1 MRGFLL
7 PSAQHQAELEMTQ
20 ETMQSNENSSEDG
33 VAGERVRI
41 FDTTLRDGEQA
52 PGFGMDRR
60 AKLRMAHALEA
71 LGVDVMEAGFPQA
84 SPDDFAAVAEIA
96 KAVRHSTVCALARCQ
111 AADIDTAGRAL
122 EPARH
127 SRIHVF
133 LSTSPLHRE
142 HKLGM
147 SKQQVIDTAIAAVE
161 RAKALCHEVE
171 FSAEDAMRTEPD
183 YLAEVFSAAI
193 AAGATTVNA
202 PDTVGYVTPAEIA
215 ERFAYLRKHV
225 KGAERVVFS
234 SHCHDDLGMAVANSL
249 AAVSA
254 GARQIEC
261 TINGIGERAGNA
273 SLEEVVMALRVR
285 GPYFGVDSRIDAR
298 RLLQTSRLLTQ
309 LTGQAV
315 PRNKAIV
322 GENAFAHESGI
333 HQHGML
339 KHRGTYE
346 IMRPQ
351 DVGMGETRLV
361 LGKHSG
367 RHALRSRLQA
377 LGHAPDETAMDEI
390 FARFKA
396 LADKKREIHDED
408 LEALALGQDPAA
420 IGPWR
425 IVQLNSNSHL
435 GGSASASVRLAHADG
450 REVGEAAIGDGPVD
464 AVLRAMERA
473 TGTELEL
480 TGFQVRAVSEGGDA
494 QGQAQLTA
502 RHAARDWSG
511 NGVSTDIVE
520 ATALAAL
527 AIVNRIERQSSR
539 GDQHVPIQERGHGRP
554 PFDPR
559 AQGRAPKETAA

>member
-1 MRGFLL
+1 MNHET
-7 PSAQHQAELEMTQ
+7 QH
-20 ETMQSNENSSEDG
+20 SNDSSEDG
-33 VAGERVRI
+33 VVADDRVRI

-96 KAVRHSTVCALARCQ
+96 RAVQHSTVCALARCQ
-111 AADIDTAGRAL
+111 ATDIDTAGRAL
-122 EPARH
+122 EAAKH

-147 SKQQVIDTAIAAVE
+147 SKQQVIDTAVAAVE
-161 RAKALCHEVE
+161 RAKTLCHEVE

-202 PDTVGYVTPAEIA
+202 PDTVGYATPAEIA

-298 RLLQTSRLLTQ
+298 RLFHTSRLLTQ

-351 DVGMGETRLV
+351 DVGMGETKLV

-377 LGHAPDETAMDEI
+377 LGHSPDEAAMDGI
-390 FARFKA
+390 FARFKT

-408 LEALALGQDPAA
+408 LEALALGHDPDAT
-420 IGPWR
+420 GPWR
-425 IVQLNSNSHL
+425 IVQLNTASHL
-435 GGSASASVRLAHADG
+435 GGSASASVRLAHDDG
-450 REVGEAAIGDGPVD
+450 RDIGEAAIGDGPVD
-464 AVLRAMERA
+464 AVLRAIERA
-473 TGTELEL
+473 TGTDLEL
-480 TGFQVRAVSEGGDA
+480 TQFQVRAVSEGGDA

-502 RHAARDWSG
+502 RHAARDWRG

-527 AIVNRIERQSSR
+527 SIVNRIERQA
-539 GDQHVPIQERGHGRP
+539 P
-554 PFDPR
+554 PASAAQPQ
-559 AQGRAPKETAA
+559 AQGVTA

>member
-1 MRGFLL
+1 MMK
-7 PSAQHQAELEMTQ
+7 PQDQP
-20 ETMQSNENSSEDG
+20 NSGESSDVSD
-33 VAGERVRI
+33 VAADRVRI

-52 PGFGMDRR
+52 PGFAMDRR

-71 LGVDVMEAGFPQA
+71 LGVDIIEAGFPQA

-96 KAVRHSTVCALARCQ
+96 RVVRNSTICGLARCQ
-111 AADIDTAGRAL
+111 PGDIDTTGRAL
-122 EPARH
+122 ESAQH

-147 SKQQVIDTAIAAVE
+147 SKAQVIDTAVAAIE
-161 RAKALCHEVE
+161 RAHGLCHEVE
-171 FSAEDAMRTEPD
+171 FSAEDALRTEPE

-193 AAGATTVNA
+193 AAGATTLNA
-202 PDTVGYVTPAEIA
+202 PDTVGYTTPAEMA
-215 ERFAYLRKHV
+215 ELFAYLRQHV

-234 SHCHDDLGMAVANSL
+234 THCHDDLGMAVANSL

-254 GARQIEC
+254 GARQVEC

-273 SLEEVVMALRVR
+273 SLEEIVMALRVR
-285 GPYFGVDSRIDAR
+285 APHFGVGTRIDSRK
-298 RLLQTSRLLTQ
+298 LYPTSRLLTQ

-351 DVGMGETRLV
+351 DVGIAETKLV

-367 RHALRSRLQA
+367 RHALRQRLQA
-377 LGHAPDETAMDEI
+377 LGHELDDGLMDGV
-390 FARFKA
+390 FARFKT
-396 LADKKREIHDED
+396 LADKKQEIHDED
-408 LEALALGQDPAA
+408 LEALALGQDPDAA
-420 IGPWR
+420 GPWHL
-425 IVQLNSNSHL
+425 VHLNTASHL
-435 GGSASASVRLAHADG
+435 GGSASASVKLSHDDG
-450 REVGEAAIGDGPVD
+450 REIGEAAIGDGPVD
-464 AVLRAMERA
+464 AVLRAFQRA
-473 TGTELEL
+473 TDTALEL
-480 TGFQVRAVSEGGDA
+480 TQFQVRAVSEGGDA

-502 RHAARDWSG
+502 RHAARDWRG

-527 AIVNRIERQSSR
+527 AIVNRIERQT
-539 GDQHVPIQERGHGRP
+539 GLNECGHGRP
-554 PFDPR
+554 LSDLRANGR
-559 AQGRAPKETAA
+559 AQKENLA